1 MTELERADGHASAST
16 SLATELDRHWQGTGG
31 DTRDDA
37 LALVLLAHASAA
49 REGHILVVGAGH
61 GQNAI
66 ALGTAARAGALGRV
80 FAVDLYPEHDD
91 DSLDS
96 EGWSLDGLLARLV
109 SAGLPQWVLPHYGT
123 AATFAQLMPA
133 DFHCRLVHV
142 EGAHACASIET
153 DLFLLERLLASDGWL
168 TFGAGFTSFPGANDA
183 IAVFR
188 RQRPD
193 IVDWAW
199 ITPGLLAARKRSG
212 PAAMTRAQE
221 CVAAR
226 EPAGIRSNEAESARA
241 RA

>member
-1 MTELERADGHASAST
+1 VTNLEHADGHAHAST
-16 SLATELDRHWQGTGG
+16 SLATELDRHWSGTGG

-96 EGWSLDGLLARLV
+96 EGWSLDGLLSRVVA
-109 SAGLPQWVLPHYGT
+109 AGLPRWVLPHYGT

-153 DLFLLERLLASDGWL
+153 DLFLLERLLAAGGWL

-183 IAVFR
+183 VAVFR

-199 ITPGLLAARKRSG
+199 ITPGLLAARKHSSSS
-212 PAAMTRAQE
+212 AVARAEE

-226 EPAGIRSNEAESARA
+226 EPAGIRSSEPESARY